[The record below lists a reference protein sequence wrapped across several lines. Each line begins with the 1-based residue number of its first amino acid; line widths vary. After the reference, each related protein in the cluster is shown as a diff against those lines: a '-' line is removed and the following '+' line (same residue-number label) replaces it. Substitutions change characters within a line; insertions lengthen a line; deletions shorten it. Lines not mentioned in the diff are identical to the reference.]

1 MIVSMERKTRAG
13 AWKHAADEIV
23 GLLKSVREEG
33 TFRKY
38 WNSFLLQLP
47 GNLEG
52 TEWWTDSPSRPLG
65 LLQQWK

>member
-1 MIVSMERKTRAG
+1 MERKTRAG

-38 WNSFLLQLP
+38 WNLFLLQLP
-47 GNLEG
+47 GNF
-52 TEWWTDSPSRPLG
+52 
-65 LLQQWK
+65 